1 MDRTKSFL
9 RDVDSLD
16 EIFDF
21 LGAFGSS
28 ADLDE
33 AAHFALNFVVE
44 ELFTNMVKYNVASG
58 DRISISV
65 ERNDSV
71 LRLELVDVDVE
82 PFDPS
87 SVNEVDTAQPIEE
100 RQPGGLGLHLV
111 KSMVD
116 KITYEYR
123 NGEMRVTAVKS
134 LEH

>member
-1 MDRTKSFL
+1 MDRTKSFP
-9 RDVDSLD
+9 RDVNSLG

-44 ELFTNMVKYNVASG
+44 ELFTNMVKYNSGSG

-65 ERNDSV
+65 DRADSV

-82 PFDPS
+82 PFDLA
-87 SVNEVDTAQPIEE
+87 SVPEVDTAQPLEE
-100 RQPGGLGLHLV
+100 RQPGGLGIHLV
-111 KSMVD
+111 KSLVD
-116 KITYEYR
+116 KITYEYSNR
-123 NGEMRVTAVKS
+123 EMRVTAIKS